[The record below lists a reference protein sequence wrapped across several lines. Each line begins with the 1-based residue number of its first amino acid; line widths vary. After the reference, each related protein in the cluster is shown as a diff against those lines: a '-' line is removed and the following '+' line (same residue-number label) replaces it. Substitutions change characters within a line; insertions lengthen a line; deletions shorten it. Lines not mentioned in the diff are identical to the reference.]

1 MSSETQNTN
10 IQYKSN
16 IMPLEETLEIM
27 KKKRS
32 FTIGLPCEKHK
43 YETRIS
49 LTPLAVKNLVDAG
62 HTVIVE
68 TNAGAY
74 TNFTD
79 MDYSEAGAQIASS
92 KEAAF
97 EAEVLLK
104 INTPTVSEYNLLA
117 ERQIIFSMLDLT
129 RVSRE
134 YIHVLAKKKISAISY
149 ELIKCKENYY
159 PVNRAM
165 DEISGSSSI
174 LIASEYLSNVHNGK
188 GVLLGGVT
196 GITPTEIIIIGAGT
210 IAEFAARTAL
220 GLGASVKVFDLSA
233 HKLRQLQNNVGQR
246 LFTSILHPK
255 VLKNTLRTADVV
267 IGALEFDGNS
277 PRFIVSEDIV
287 KSMKRNSV
295 IIDLAISQ
303 GGCFE
308 TSHVTNFHEPT
319 FVKHGVIHYCIPN
332 VPARVART
340 ATIAL
345 SDIIGTVV
353 YNLGEAGSLN
363 QFLREDFGIR
373 KGVYTYHGILTND
386 FIGSELSLPS
396 PHIDLLLPHM

>member
-1 MSSETQNTN
+1 MSSEAQNST
-10 IQYKSN
+10 IQYLSS

-27 KKKRS
+27 KKKRN
-32 FTIGLPCEKHK
+32 FIIGLPAERHK
-43 YETRIS
+43 YETRLA
-49 LTPLAVKNLVDAG
+49 LTPLAVRNLTEAG
-62 HTVIVE
+62 HTVVIE

-79 MDYSEAGAQIASS
+79 LEYSEAGAQIAHN
-92 KEAAF
+92 KETVF
-97 EAEVLLK
+97 QSEILIK
-104 INTPTVSEYNLLA
+104 INTPSVSEYNLLA
-117 ERQIIFSMLDLT
+117 EKQIIFSMLDLT
-129 RVSRE
+129 RVSKE
-134 YIHVLAKKKISAISY
+134 YIQLLAKKKISAISL
-149 ELIKCKENYY
+149 ELIKCKEDYY

-174 LIASEYLSNVHNGK
+174 LIAAEYLSNVHNGK

-233 HKLRQLQNNVGQR
+233 HKLRQLQSNVGQR

-255 VLKNTLRTADVV
+255 VLKNTLKTADVV

-277 PRFIVSEDIV
+277 PRFIVEEDIV
-287 KSMKRNSV
+287 RSMKRNSV

-308 TSHVTNFHEPT
+308 TSRLTNFEDPS
-319 FVKHGVIHYCIPN
+319 FVKHGVTHYCIPN

-340 ATIAL
+340 ASIAL
-345 SDIIGTVV
+345 SDIIGPIV

-363 QFLREDFGIR
+363 QLLKEDVGIR

-386 FIGSELSLPS
+386 FIGSQLNIPS